1 VRRIGTIIRSSA
13 STMPDI
19 PEEEEQALV
28 ASGRDSVRSTA
39 SSNIIYG
46 RSDEEA
52 NMQAQEAAKAGLRY
66 AAGSCRVVQP
76 SQLRAG
82 PARPSLLPLGSACLA
97 APSLHAKLWLSD
109 RATMTPPA

>member
-19 PEEEEQALV
+19 PEEEQQALV

-66 AAGSCRVVQP
+66 AAGSCWKCCRVLQ
-76 SQLRAG
+76 SRA
-82 PARPSLLPLGSACLA
+82 ALA
-97 APSLHAKLWLSD
+97 AACWSSPLQPAAPGQCMPSSTQLAH
-109 RATMTPPA
+109 